1 MNTQLV
7 LQATISPSELESH
20 LWEAANIL
28 RGPVDAADFKT
39 YVFPLLFFKRISD
52 VHDEE
57 YQAAL
62 AESGGDEEYA
72 VFPQNYRFQVPAD
85 CHWSDVRAITT
96 NVGQALQKAM
106 RGIEKA
112 NPETLYGIFGD
123 AQWTNKDRLS
133 DALLRDLIE
142 HFSRINLGNK
152 AAEAD
157 VLGQSYEY
165 LIKKFAD
172 ITNKKAGEFYT
183 PRSVVKLMVN
193 ILDPKEGDSIYDP
206 GCGTGGMLMEAIHHV
221 RENHGDDRTLW
232 GKLFGQEKNLTTS
245 AIARMNLFLHSA
257 ADFQIV
263 RGDTLR
269 NPAFFSGDN
278 LATFDCVIANP
289 PFSLEK

>member
-1 MNTQLV
+1 MKNQLK
-7 LQATISPSELESH
+7 LQLSVQELESH

-28 RGPVDAADFKT
+28 RGPVDAADFKS

-57 YQAAL
+57 YETAL
-62 AESGGDEEYA
+62 AESGADEEYA
-72 VFPQNYRFQVPAD
+72 LFPQNYRFQVPAD
-85 CHWSDVRAITT
+85 CHWSDVRVVAS

-157 VLGQSYEY
+157 VLGQS
-165 LIKKFAD
+165 
-172 ITNKKAGEFYT
+172 
-183 PRSVVKLMVN
+183 
-193 ILDPKEGDSIYDP
+193 
-206 GCGTGGMLMEAIHHV
+206 
-221 RENHGDDRTLW
+221 
-232 GKLFGQEKNLTTS
+232 
-245 AIARMNLFLHSA
+245 
-257 ADFQIV
+257 
-263 RGDTLR
+263 
-269 NPAFFSGDN
+269 
-278 LATFDCVIANP
+278 
-289 PFSLEK
+289 